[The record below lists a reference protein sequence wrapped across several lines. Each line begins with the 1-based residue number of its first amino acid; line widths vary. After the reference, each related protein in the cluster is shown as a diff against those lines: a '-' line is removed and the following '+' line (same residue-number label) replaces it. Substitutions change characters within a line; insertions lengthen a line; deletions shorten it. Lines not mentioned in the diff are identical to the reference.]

1 MRCEFELY
9 SQFRAG
15 AMYRFGVDRR
25 NRGDCD
31 LNEILKLNLI

>member
-1 MRCEFELY
+1 MRGEFELY

-15 AMYRFGVDRR
+15 AMYRFVADRR

-31 LNEILKLNLI
+31 LNGILELNWI